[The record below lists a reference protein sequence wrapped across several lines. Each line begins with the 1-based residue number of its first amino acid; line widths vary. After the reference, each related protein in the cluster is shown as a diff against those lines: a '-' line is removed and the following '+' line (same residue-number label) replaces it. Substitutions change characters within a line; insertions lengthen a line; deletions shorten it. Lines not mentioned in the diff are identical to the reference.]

1 MKKIIILDKKEGET
15 PLSALENFRKK
26 HPEYQGVS
34 LTYAGRLDPM
44 ARGLLIVLA
53 EDKIKDKETYLALDK
68 EYHFT
73 VLFGLATDTHDIL
86 GKVIDSD
93 KKKTSAIKTVQEMKE
108 LLEKEL
114 PFFTGE
120 LVQEYPMY
128 SSKTVNGLPLFEYA
142 RTGRAV
148 KIPARKIVV
157 KKIIL
162 QKIRKVKPEILLP
175 KIEKRI
181 SKVVGDF
188 RQKEIIQKWR
198 RVLGTKKAKGELFLV
213 DFVINC
219 SSGTYVR
226 KIAHDLGERL
236 KVGGLAFE
244 IYRTRVGRYRI

>member
-1 MKKIIILDKKEGET
+1 MKKIIVLDKKEGET

-26 HPEYQGVS
+26 HPAYQGVS

-44 ARGLLIVLA
+44 AHGLLIVLA
-53 EDKIKDKETYLALDK
+53 ENKIKDKETYLALDK

-86 GKVIDSD
+86 GKVTDNN
-93 KKKTSAIKTVQEMKE
+93 KKKNSVTKTAQELKE

-114 PFFTGE
+114 PFFWGE
-120 LVQEYPMY
+120 RVQEYPMY
-128 SSKTVNGLPLFEYA
+128 SSKTVNGKPLFEYA
-142 RTGRAV
+142 RNGRVV
-148 KIPARKIVV
+148 KIPTRKIVV
-157 KKIIL
+157 KKIL
-162 QKIRKVKPEILLP
+162 LKKIKKVKPEILLL

-198 RVLGTKKAKGELFLV
+198 RVLGTKKAKHELFLG

-236 KVGGLAFE
+236 GIGGLAFE

>member
-1 MKKIIILDKKEGET
+1 
-15 PLSALENFRKK
+15 
-26 HPEYQGVS
+26 
-34 LTYAGRLDPM
+34 
-44 ARGLLIVLA
+44 
-53 EDKIKDKETYLALDK
+53 
-68 EYHFT
+68 
-73 VLFGLATDTHDIL
+73 
-86 GKVIDSD
+86 
-93 KKKTSAIKTVQEMKE
+93 
-108 LLEKEL
+108 
-114 PFFTGE
+114 
-120 LVQEYPMY
+120 MY
-128 SSKTVNGLPLFEYA
+128 SSKTVLGKPLFEYA
-142 RTGRAV
+142 RDGLVV
-148 KIPARKIVV
+148 KIPTSKIVV